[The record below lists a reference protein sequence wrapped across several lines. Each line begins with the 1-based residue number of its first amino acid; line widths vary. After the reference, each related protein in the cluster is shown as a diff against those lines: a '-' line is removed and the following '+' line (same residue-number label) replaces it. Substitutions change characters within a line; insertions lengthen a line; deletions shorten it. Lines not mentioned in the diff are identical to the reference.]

1 MALVSKVLLVDDEAH
16 IRKFIGLVVKTTLDN
31 PEIVEAAN
39 GEEAVGQYRAQRPDL
54 VLMDINM
61 PMRSGLEA
69 LQDLV
74 AIDPEAVVVMLT
86 SVSNRGAIDQAVEAG
101 ASGYILKDTPR
112 VEMAQALAELVEGIF
127 GEPPAGA

>member
-1 MALVSKVLLVDDEAH
+1 MAHVSKVLLVDDEAH
-16 IRKFIGLVVKTTLDN
+16 IRKFIGLVVKAALND

-39 GEEAVGQYRAQRPDL
+39 GEEAVEQYQAQRPDV

-69 LQDLV
+69 LQDLM

-86 SVSNRGAIDQAVEAG
+86 SVSNRGAIDQAVEEG

-112 VEMAQALAELVEGIF
+112 VEMARALTELVDAIF
-127 GEPPAGA
+127 GEVSDEK

>member
-1 MALVSKVLLVDDEAH
+1 MAHVSKVLLVDDEAH
-16 IRKFIGLVVKTTLDN
+16 IRKFIGLVVKAALND

-39 GEEAVGQYRAQRPDL
+39 GEEAVEQYQAQRPDV

-69 LQDLV
+69 LQDLM

-86 SVSNRGAIDQAVEAG
+86 SVSNRGAIDQAVERG

-112 VEMAQALAELVEGIF
+112 VEMARALTELVDAIF
-127 GEPPAGA
+127 GEVSDEK